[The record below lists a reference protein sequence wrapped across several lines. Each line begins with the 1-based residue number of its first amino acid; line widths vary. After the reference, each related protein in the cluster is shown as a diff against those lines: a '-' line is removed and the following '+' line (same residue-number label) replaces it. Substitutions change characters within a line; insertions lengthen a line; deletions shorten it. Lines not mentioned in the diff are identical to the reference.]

1 MTWIPRTARAVAG
14 TAAACLHG
22 GVGALLGTGAAVA
35 VEAPVRV
42 SAGEVTPRPQSFS
55 FDGMSPGQTRS
66 TLVDLAS
73 THESEGAV
81 VGIRTT
87 TSGELAGSLS
97 TSVEACS
104 TSWEDGYCP
113 TGAAVLLEGWRGDR
127 AGTAQEEVVLPAGGT
142 TWLKVSVTLDD
153 DVAPGAVGAVRY
165 DLSLQETE
173 GDRSP
178 GGGTAGPDGASGGG
192 ADGTLPPGASGRPA
206 SGPLAITG
214 TALTTLAAVAGVL
227 LGAGAALVRRR
238 RDAVSGPAPGD
249 RSG

>member
-14 TAAACLHG
+14 TAAACALG
-22 GVGALLGTGAAVA
+22 AAGALLGTGAAVA
-35 VEAPVRV
+35 VAPPVV
-42 SAGEVTPRPQSFS
+42 SGGEVTPWPQSFS

-87 TSGELAGSLS
+87 ISGELAASLS
-97 TSVEACS
+97 TSIEACS
-104 TSWEDGYCP
+104 TSWEDGSCP

-127 AGTAQEEVVLPAGGT
+127 AGNAREEVVLPAGGAT
-142 TWLKVSVTLDD
+142 SLKVSVTLDD
-153 DVAPGAVGAVRY
+153 DVAAGATGAVRY
-165 DLSLQETE
+165 DLFLQETE

-178 GGGTAGPDGASGGG
+178 GGGTAGPDGPSSGGG
-192 ADGTLPPGASGRPA
+192 ADGTVRPGATGRQA
-206 SGPLAITG
+206 SRPLATTG
-214 TALTTLAAVAGVL
+214 TTLTTLAAVAGAL

-238 RDAVSGPAPGD
+238 RDAVSGPGPGD